1 MEYHKGSPL
10 IVAGTLYLLPLGHPY
25 TLTHRVVIALNPD
38 NPGYRYPASM
48 RPGSPHDGLQGT
60 TE

>member
-25 TLTHRVVIALNPD
+25 TLTHRVVIALNPE
-38 NPGYRYPASM
+38 NPWVPIPSSHEAGE
-48 RPGSPHDGLQGT
+48 SP
-60 TE
+60 